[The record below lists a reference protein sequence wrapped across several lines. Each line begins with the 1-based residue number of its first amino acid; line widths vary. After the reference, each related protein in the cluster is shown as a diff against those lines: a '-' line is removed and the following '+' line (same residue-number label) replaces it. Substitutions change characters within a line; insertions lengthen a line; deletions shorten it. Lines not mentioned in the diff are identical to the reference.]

1 MIAYR
6 LLSFFTIRDNQ
17 NYVMIIAETDNQAL
31 RTQVL
36 FWGVLGVIPKL
47 PTPPH
52 FQQGHKVN

>member
-1 MIAYR
+1 MIAYK
-6 LLSFFTIRDNQ
+6 LLSARIMT
-17 NYVMIIAETDNQAL
+17 ETDNQAL